1 MILMMFATH
10 SSIWVDLLILKLF
23 MIFYAILEGFMDL
36 NKVNRMFIDHFDEAI
51 EYKSVKKEVERCF

>member
-1 MILMMFATH
+1 MILMMFTIH

-23 MIFYAILEGFMDL
+23 TIFYAILEGFIDL
-36 NKVNRMFIDHFDEAI
+36 NKVNRMFIDHFDKVI